1 MSGGTE
7 AAGGAGEVLFQ
18 VRDLHVTYK
27 RPGEKAVEAV
37 RGVSFDLHAGETLG
51 IVGESGSGKSTIAKA
66 LLLLQPPSG
75 GAALFRGTDIA
86 SFTSAE
92 RRQYRRDVQMVFQ
105 DAVGSLNPR
114 MTIRQA
120 LNEILQKSVGGVRG
134 RQSPRSVSRTPES
147 LLDIVGLSTA
157 VLDQY
162 PRELS
167 GGQCQRA
174 SFARALAVNPKV
186 LVADEPV
193 SALDVSVQARILN
206 LMRDLRRELGLAI
219 LLIAHDLSVV
229 RNVCDRVCVMH
240 RGLFE
245 DAGPAEDV
253 FDRPQSDYTK
263 NLLAAVPDVRRSLT
277 ARAPR

>member
-1 MSGGTE
+1 MSGEKESGQ
-7 AAGGAGEVLFQ
+7 GAVLFQ
-18 VRDLHVTYK
+18 VEDLHVTYR

-51 IVGESGSGKSTIAKA
+51 IVGESGSGKSTIAKT
-66 LLLLQPPSG
+66 LMLLQPSSG
-75 GAALFRGTDIA
+75 GVARFRGKDIA
-86 SFTSAE
+86 TFTPDE

-114 MTIRQA
+114 MTVRQA
-120 LNEILQKSVGGVRG
+120 LDECRMKSGTRDDA
-134 RQSPRSVSRTPES
+134 TAEE
-147 LLDIVGLSTA
+147 LLDRVGLSKA

-245 DAGPAEDV
+245 DVGPAEGV
-253 FDRPQSDYTK
+253 FDHPQSDYTK
-263 NLLAAVPDVRRSLT
+263 SLLAAVPDVRRSLA

>member
-1 MSGGTE
+1 MDN
-7 AAGGAGEVLFQ
+7 LFQ
-18 VRDLHVTYK
+18 VKDLHVTYR
-27 RPGEKAVEAV
+27 RPGEKPLEAV
-37 RGVSFDLHAGETLG
+37 KGVSFTLAEGETLG

-66 LLLLQPPSG
+66 LMLLQPVSG
-75 GAALFRGTDIA
+75 GEILFCGRNVATFDRAACRT
-86 SFTSAE
+86 
-92 RRQYRRDVQMVFQ
+92 YRRDVQMVFQ

-120 LNEILQKSVGGVRG
+120 LDEALRLVRDDAT
-134 RQSPRSVSRTPES
+134 RQEGTAPRTPES
-147 LLDIVGLSTA
+147 LLEVVGLSRA

-174 SFARALAVNPKV
+174 SFARALAVGPRV

-206 LMRDLRRELGLAI
+206 LLRDLRRNLNLSVI
-219 LLIAHDLSVV
+219 LIAHDLAVV

-240 RGLFE
+240 KGLFA
-245 DAGPAEDV
+245 DAGPAEEV
-253 FDRPQSDYTK
+253 FAHPTSAYTRD
-263 NLLAAVPDVRRSLT
+263 LLAAVPDV
-277 ARAPR
+277 ARELAKRT

>member
-1 MSGGTE
+1 M
-7 AAGGAGEVLFQ
+7 GEVLFE
-18 VRDLHVTYK
+18 VENLHVTYR
-27 RPGEKAVEAV
+27 RPGEKPVEAV
-37 RGVSFDLHAGETLG
+37 RGVSFELHAGETLG
-51 IVGESGSGKSTIAKA
+51 IVGESGSGKSTIAKT
-66 LLLLQPPSG
+66 LMLLQPSSG
-75 GAALFRGTDIA
+75 GVARFRGKDIA

-120 LNEILQKSVGGVRG
+120 LNEILQKSLGRRRG
-134 RQSPRSVSRTPES
+134 RQNSQSLSPES
-147 LLDIVGLSTA
+147 LLDTVGLSKA

-174 SFARALAVNPKV
+174 SFARALAVNPKA

-245 DAGPAEDV
+245 DVGPAEDV
-253 FDRPQSDYTK
+253 FDHPQSDYTK
-263 NLLAAVPDVRRSLT
+263 TLLAAVPDVRRSLA
-277 ARAPR
+277 ARAPQ